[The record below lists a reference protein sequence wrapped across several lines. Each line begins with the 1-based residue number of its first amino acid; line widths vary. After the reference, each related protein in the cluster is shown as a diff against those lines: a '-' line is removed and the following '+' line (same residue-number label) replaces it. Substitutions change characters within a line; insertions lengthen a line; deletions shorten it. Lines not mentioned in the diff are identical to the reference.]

1 MATKVK
7 KSKENGHGETGQEKK
22 TEREDTA
29 SHSWTNKRRENTN
42 EEKEE
47 MKQQQWDIFCP
58 EGKDCFYPFPSRFP
72 SFEELPMW
80 QYSNITTKYFVVCS
94 LFFAA
99 RAINFVFFC
108 FAVLAPSQD
117 NSSTSSL
124 FHTEKGKQLIFISF
138 FFFDDSFSQD
148 IASEGFSL
156 ILLLFHWRKCS
167 LGRCYQYP
175 W

>member
-1 MATKVK
+1 VENRANGGKTSNERMKNNWWWCARRMATKVK

-117 NSSTSSL
+117 AARHHRFFTQRRANS
-124 FHTEKGKQLIFISF
+124 
-138 FFFDDSFSQD
+138 
-148 IASEGFSL
+148 
-156 ILLLFHWRKCS
+156 
-167 LGRCYQYP
+167 
-175 W
+175 